1 MFEKLITLLDN
12 FEISDAFTSEADL
25 EEKLCQYLKNND
37 ISYTSQC
44 SEKQNRYDVICS
56 DGTQKVCIELKVKA
70 QSSDLEQFDR
80 YMQRFPDGFIV
91 LCWIASVPVREIFES
106 VQTQSPTPVR
116 LLELSKRYSIA

>member
-37 ISYTSQC
+37 IFYTSQL

-70 QSSDLEQFDR
+70 RSSDLEQFDK

-91 LCWIASVPVREIFES
+91 LCWIASISVREIFTT
-106 VQTQSPTPVR
+106 VQSQSPTPIQ
-116 LLELSKRYSIA
+116 LLELSKKYSIA